1 MRFFLFCFPHFLTQT
16 TDSTGGP
23 GYCVRGAADEFT
35 LCCFSGYFN
44 AIYIS
49 FYCCSSAKLSFQVS
63 VELAGFAAPGL
74 SLLPVREQQCQ
85 EHFVPPPAPTLVPH
99 LNLGEIKPGRGK
111 GLAPGGF
118 SQKTEGNKEQAA
130 PSEPPTFHQF
140 LLNSANLPQIE
151 SLQLLPG
158 SRQLN

>member
-1 MRFFLFCFPHFLTQT
+1 MNLHCAVSLGILMPFTSLFI
-16 TDSTGGP
+16 
-23 GYCVRGAADEFT
+23 AARVPN
-35 LCCFSGYFN
+35 S
-44 AIYIS
+44 
-49 FYCCSSAKLSFQVS
+49 QVS

-85 EHFVPPPAPTLVPH
+85 EHFVPPPAPTSVPH

-111 GLAPGGF
+111 GLAPRGF

-130 PSEPPTFHQF
+130 PSEPPMFHQF